1 MEYCGAGSVT
11 DLVKCKSL
19 PLYNK
24 IIHLNKKQQ
33 KILENIKSRNQ
44 RRDSNN
50 IFFGESKEEEEKRPS
65 SFCRFR
71 TTPSVVMLKVVTVE
85 QVVFEL
91 KNNKTK

>member
-50 IFFGESKEEEEKRPS
+50 IFFGKVKKKKKRG
-65 SFCRFR
+65 
-71 TTPSVVMLKVVTVE
+71 
-85 QVVFEL
+85 QVHFAVSERRL
-91 KNNKTK
+91 LWLC